1 MYNVNIIS
9 LKMVSI
15 NYKNN
20 LYLIYFTLISQW
32 VSMNQSNIPF
42 YITISCAYKHIKKQT
57 YHQATY

>member
-20 LYLIYFTLISQW
+20 LYLIYFTLISQL
-32 VSMNQSNIPF
+32 VSMNIPF
-42 YITISCAYKHIKKQT
+42 YITISCAYKHINKQT